1 LSVGAGVDVLIA
13 ICLTFLLVRKRTSTG
28 FISTVHILQRL
39 VLFAVN
45 TGIWTATF
53 ALLTVILLHLFP
65 LNLLYAVFGIP
76 LCSVYCNT
84 LLANLNARAYIRG
97 EATTPNV
104 GVDPFTSPALQVSR
118 TKAGKQR
125 GEAKIRSS
133 GHQV

>member
-1 LSVGAGVDVLIA
+1 MY
-13 ICLTFLLVRKRTSTG
+13 CRTAPDHGSWSASTD
-28 FISTVHILQRL
+28 HILQRL
-39 VLFAVN
+39 VFFAVN

-104 GVDPFTSPALQVSR
+104 GVDPFTSPALQVSS
-118 TKAGKQR
+118 TKTDKQC
-125 GEAKIRSS
+125 GEAKIRPS
-133 GHQV
+133 GHQVGFRGPSWFSFQGLTK